1 MGSRYDKSVLR
12 SCKIVDNHFTA
23 HGQTIVA
30 VINLQFAVINL
41 QFAVIDYQNVS
52 LLWNNLQPHKINRYT
67 IST

>member
-30 VINLQFAVINL
+30 VINLEFAVINL
-41 QFAVIDYQNVS
+41 QFAVIDSQFAV
-52 LLWNNLQPHKINRYT
+52 I
-67 IST
+67 I